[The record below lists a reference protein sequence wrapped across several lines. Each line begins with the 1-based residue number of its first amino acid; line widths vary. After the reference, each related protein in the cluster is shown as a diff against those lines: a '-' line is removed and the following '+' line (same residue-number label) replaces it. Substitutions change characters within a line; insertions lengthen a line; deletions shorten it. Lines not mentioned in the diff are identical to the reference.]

1 MSLKAIVRKILNSR
15 ILKKFG
21 ISLVNYDLLQY
32 TKHYLWVFNLGK
44 VPRLPITYRPIKD
57 VTREDLLLCERLI
70 AAYHLATTNKAEVS
84 SRTSKLWATGIE
96 LHYGKLAAALES
108 RNHNQLATILAS
120 MFRQSFVYGLAS
132 GDLIEH
138 SFSRIGSKIWSLK
151 YQDNIVA
158 LAEYLGV
165 VRAESTQQGVKAYAL
180 KDGLNTV
187 VSKIEEAIGISMDFP
202 DVGAPYGVKADQA
215 LITMEH
221 PEHVYVALRIHNAI
235 RDYLTERNGKKL
247 HLMEIGAGVGD
258 LAYWILKLQRIA
270 VGTYT
275 IIDLPIVNVMQ
286 GYFLSKTLG
295 ASKVGLYGEST
306 REGAMMFVLPTVAID
321 SMEQKV
327 FDVLI
332 NQNSMPE
339 MSEQIVENYIRF
351 AKSHVPGI
359 FFSYNHE
366 AYSVVFGSPQVHV
379 PEVVARV
386 KGFQRVSRNTS
397 WVRSG
402 YVEETYK
409 IGDQSF
415 KWRI

>member
-1 MSLKAIVRKILNSR
+1 MSLKAIAKKILNSR

-21 ISLVNYDLLQY
+21 MSLVNYDLLQY
-32 TKHYLWVFNLGK
+32 TKHYQWIFNLRK
-44 VPRLPITYRPIKD
+44 VPRLAITFTPIKEVMKD
-57 VTREDLLLCERLI
+57 DLLLCERLL
-70 AAYHLATTNKAEVS
+70 AAYHQ
-84 SRTSKLWATGIE
+84 ATGNRVEVNNLTSELWTKCID
-96 LHYGKLAAALES
+96 LHYGKLTAALES
-108 RNHNQLATILAS
+108 RDPDQLAAVLAS
-120 MFRQSFVYGLAS
+120 MFREGFVYGLAS

-151 YQDNIVA
+151 YQDNIIS

-165 VRAESTQQGVKAYAL
+165 VRAESTQQGVKAYGL
-180 KDGLNTV
+180 KDGLDAV
-187 VSKIEEAIGISMDFP
+187 VARIEEAIGNSIDFP
-202 DVGAPYGVKADQA
+202 DVGAPYGVKANHA

-221 PEHVYVALRIHNAI
+221 PEHIYVALRIHSAV
-235 RDYLTERNGKKL
+235 RDYLSERNGKKL
-247 HLMEIGAGVGD
+247 DLMEIGAGVGD
-258 LAYWILKLQRIA
+258 LAYWIVKLQRIA
-270 VGTYT
+270 VHTYT

-286 GYFLSKTLG
+286 GYFLSKALG
-295 ASKVGLYGEST
+295 ASKVSLYGEPAG
-306 REGAMMFVLPTVAID
+306 EGAVIFVLPTVAID
-321 SMEQKV
+321 SMAHQD

-351 AKSHVPGI
+351 AKSHVTGI

-366 AYSVVFGSPQVHV
+366 AYSIVYGRPQVLV

-386 KGFQRVSRNTS
+386 KGFQRLSRNTS

-409 IGDQSF
+409 VVE
-415 KWRI
+415 RYT

>member
-1 MSLKAIVRKILNSR
+1 MSLKSLAKTMLNSR

-21 ISLVNYDLLQY
+21 ISLINYDLLKY
-32 TKHYLWVFNLGK
+32 TKHYLWIFNPGK
-44 VPRLPITYRPIKD
+44 VPRLPITYMPIRD
-57 VTREDLLLCERLI
+57 VTKDDLLLCERLI
-70 AAYHLATTNKAEVS
+70 SAYHLAANNKAEIS
-84 SRTSKLWATGIE
+84 NRTSKLWATGIE

-108 RNHNQLATILAS
+108 RIPNQLATLLAS

-138 SFSRIGSKIWSLK
+138 SLSRVGSKIWSLK

-165 VRAESTQQGVKAYAL
+165 VRAESTQQGVKAY
-180 KDGLNTV
+180 GLREGLDTV
-187 VSKIEEAIGISMDFP
+187 VSKIEDAIGVSMDFP
-202 DVGAPYGVKADQA
+202 DVGAPYGVQANHA

-221 PEHVYVALRIHNAI
+221 PEHIYVALRIRNAI
-235 RDYLTERNGKKL
+235 RDYLDERNEKKL

-286 GYFLSKTLG
+286 GYFLSKALG
-295 ASKVGLYGEST
+295 ASKVSLYGEPT
-306 REGAMMFVLPTVAID
+306 REGATMFVLPTVAID

-351 AKSHVPGI
+351 AKSHVSGI

-366 AYSVVFGSPQVHV
+366 AYSVVFGSPQVLV
-379 PEVVARV
+379 PEVVARH

-409 IGDQSF
+409 VVDQSF
-415 KWRI
+415 K